1 MVSVMA
7 YKTRNMPDELSGG
20 RRIWHISL
28 SHYFFFLI
36 FGTLYWFGRFIPLL
50 KATNVGILLGVSL
63 TSMTTVGHLMIPRM
77 YHIWYEKRYGHLPE
91 GVLTFGTGQ
100 THINGVQ
107 SSPSRLQEGG
117 TNKVPL
123 PMVMI

>member
-1 MVSVMA
+1 
-7 YKTRNMPDELSGG
+7 
-20 RRIWHISL
+20 
-28 SHYFFFLI
+28 
-36 FGTLYWFGRFIPLL
+36 
-50 KATNVGILLGVSL
+50 
-63 TSMTTVGHLMIPRM
+63 MTTVGPLMIPRM

-107 SSPSRLQEGG
+107 SSPSRLQKGG
-117 TNKVPL
+117 ANKVPL